1 MLSNVSY
8 YKIYSMTLL
17 KGEEELEGLK
27 VFIVSDSL
35 GETAAL
41 VTRAAISQFKTDNYE
56 IKRFS
61 YVQDLDVLR
70 GVLQEASLIKNSILI
85 YTLVDESLIEFIKEY
100 SKNTGLL
107 TVDLISPLINVIS
120 QTLDI
125 EPTREPGVIRRL
137 DETYFKRVA
146 AIEFAVKYDDG
157 KDPRGV
163 VEADIVL
170 VGVSRTS
177 KTPLSM
183 YLANRNL
190 KVANIPLVV
199 EVDPP
204 KELFNIPAKK
214 IIGLTNS
221 PEKLNEVREERLKS
235 LGLSS
240 GSSYASL
247 GRILDELEYADKI
260 MKKIGCPVIDV
271 SNKAIEETSEIVLSL
286 LRKNGISF
294 SE

>member
-1 MLSNVSY
+1 
-8 YKIYSMTLL
+8 MTLL
-17 KGEEELEGLK
+17 KGEEKLEGFK
-27 VFIVSDSL
+27 MFIVSDSL
-35 GETAAL
+35 GETGAL
-41 VTRAAISQFKTDNYE
+41 VTRAAMSQFKTDNYE

-85 YTLVDESLIEFIKEY
+85 YTLVDERLIEFIKEY

-120 QTLDI
+120 QTLNI

-190 KVANIPLVV
+190 KVANIPLVI

-204 KELFNIPAKK
+204 KELFNISAKK
-214 IIGLTNS
+214 VIGLTNS

-260 MKKIGCPVIDV
+260 MKKIGCPIIDV
-271 SNKAIEETSEIVLSL
+271 SNRAIEETSEIVLSL

>member
-1 MLSNVSY
+1 M
-8 YKIYSMTLL
+8 
-17 KGEEELEGLK
+17 EGLK
-27 VFIVSDSL
+27 MFIVSDSL
-35 GETAAL
+35 GETGAL
-41 VTRAAISQFKTDNYE
+41 VTRAAMSQFKTDNYE

-85 YTLVDESLIEFIKEY
+85 YTLVDERLIEFIKEY
-100 SKNTGLL
+100 SRNTGLL

-120 QTLDI
+120 QTLNI

-190 KVANIPLVV
+190 KVANIPLVI
-199 EVDPP
+199 EVNPP
-204 KELFNIPAKK
+204 KELFNISAKK
-214 IIGLTNS
+214 VIGLTNS
-221 PEKLNEVREERLKS
+221 PEKLNEIREERLKS

-260 MKKIGCPVIDV
+260 MKKIGCPIIDV
-271 SNKAIEETSEIVLSL
+271 SNRAIEETSEIVLSL